1 MYMKT
6 IPDIKN
12 CLDFARNM
20 QKKALCSYSHFAVGA
35 AIQTKENQV
44 IGGFNI
50 ESASYGL
57 TICAERVAI
66 FSALVQGYT
75 DFNHIVL
82 VTDTASFPCGAC
94 RQILYE
100 FCPDAYIT
108 IATSDEILNT
118 VTIKS
123 LMPYA
128 FCESDLNQK
137 KEY

>member
-1 MYMKT
+1 MKT
-6 IPDIKN
+6 IVDLKN

-20 QKKALCSYSHFAVGA
+20 QKKALCSYSNFAVGA
-35 AIQTKENQV
+35 AVKTKEHQV

-66 FSALVQGYT
+66 FSALSQGYKNF
-75 DFNHIVL
+75 DHIVL

-100 FCPDAYIT
+100 FCPDAHIT
-108 IATSDEILNT
+108 IATPHEILNT
-118 VTIKS
+118 ISIKS

-128 FCESDLNQK
+128 FCESDLTQK

>member
-1 MYMKT
+1 MEP
-6 IPDIKN
+6 ILN
-12 CLDFARNM
+12 LEQCLVIARNM

-35 AIQTKENQV
+35 AVQTKNHEI

-66 FSALVQGYT
+66 FSALAQGYT
-75 DFNHIVL
+75 EFDHIVL

-94 RQILYE
+94 RQILSE
-100 FCPDAYIT
+100 FCPHAHVT
-108 IATSDEILNT
+108 IATSAEILNT
-118 VTIKS
+118 VTVRS

-128 FCESDLNQK
+128 FSQADLNQK
-137 KEY
+137 KER